1 MQRHSGGIGPKRPDR
16 CRPLQFRPLQFRQR
30 RVVFGICA
38 ALLVGPSTLPPPAV
52 HDGDTLTLHGTVIRL
67 WGADAPELAQT
78 CSGIPAGIKSRDAL
92 AALVLRGVR
101 CERAGPPSY
110 GRTVARCTV
119 PDHIGDVTNMIDVGA
134 ALVRAGMAWD
144 TSYSGGAYADAEREA
159 REAGRGVWGW
169 GCVRAEVWRAEH

>member
-1 MQRHSGGIGPKRPDR
+1 MKSFAT
-16 CRPLQFRPLQFRQR
+16 L
-30 RVVFGICA
+30 
-38 ALLVGPSTLPPPAV
+38 ALLFVVASDAPAWPTT
-52 HDGDTLTLHGTVIRL
+52 HDGDTLTLRGTVIRL

-78 CSGIPAGIKSRDAL
+78 CGGIPAGEIARDAL

-110 GRTVARCTV
+110 GRTVARCTA
-119 PDHIGDVTNMIDVGA
+119 GGADVGE

-144 TSYSGGAYADAEREA
+144 TPYSGGAYADAEREA

-169 GCVRAEVWRAEH
+169 RCERAEVWRAEH